1 MICYIDVF
9 SDVAT
14 NSPVGAVL
22 TALRAVQSSEKHPAG
37 IPNQCQHDI
46 LFMLLHVA

>member
-14 NSPVGAVL
+14 NSPVGAFPA
-22 TALRAVQSSEKHPAG
+22 TAARFLGIISEA
-37 IPNQCQHDI
+37 I
-46 LFMLLHVA
+46 LPMEF

>member
-14 NSPVGAVL
+14 NSPVGADKEL
-22 TALRAVQSSEKHPAG
+22 DKLKGFQMWQQTAPSG
-37 IPNQCQHDI
+37 
-46 LFMLLHVA
+46 LF

>member
-22 TALRAVQSSEKHPAG
+22 TALRAVPSSEKYPIG

-46 LFMLLHVA
+46 LFMFLHVA